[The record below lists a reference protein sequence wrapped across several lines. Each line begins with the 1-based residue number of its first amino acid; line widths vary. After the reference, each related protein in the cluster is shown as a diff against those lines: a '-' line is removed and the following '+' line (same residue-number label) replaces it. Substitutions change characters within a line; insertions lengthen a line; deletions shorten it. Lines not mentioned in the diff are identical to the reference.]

1 MQLPETL
8 SMNLIF
14 WVSAGFVVL
23 LLVLACIVLKDTMNL
38 LKIRK
43 DCICEADATLVS
55 FKKTGKKIKGVY
67 EVILNGTSRRYES
80 AVYGN
85 FEGNSPKE
93 GSRVKIMIDPTSPKA
108 VYDPF
113 VSGLLRRNLINAS
126 ESVVFAGLFSTLLV
140 FCLTGIIPL

>member
-1 MQLPETL
+1 MHLPETL
-8 SMNLIF
+8 SLNLIF
-14 WVSAGFVVL
+14 WISAGFVIL
-23 LLVLACIVLKDTMNL
+23 LLCLAFIVLRDTMTL

-43 DCICEADATLVS
+43 GCICEADATLIS

-67 EVILNGTSRRYES
+67 EVILNGTSRKYES

-85 FEGNSPKE
+85 LEGNSPKE
-93 GSRVKIMIDPTSPKA
+93 GSRVKIMIDPSSPKA

-126 ESVVFAGLFSTLLV
+126 ESVVFAGIFSTLIV

>member
-8 SMNLIF
+8 SMTLIF
-14 WVSAGFVVL
+14 WISAGFVIL
-23 LLVLACIVLKDTMNL
+23 LLCLALIVLRDTMTL

-43 DCICEADATLVS
+43 DCICEADATLIS

-67 EVILNGTSRRYES
+67 EVILNGTSRKYES
-80 AVYGN
+80 AVYVAPD
-85 FEGNSPKE
+85 GNSPTE
-93 GSRVKIMIDPTSPKA
+93 GSRVKIMIDPSSPKA

-126 ESVVFAGLFSTLLV
+126 ESFVFAGLLSALV
-140 FCLTGIIPL
+140 IFFLTGIIPL

>member
-14 WVSAGFVVL
+14 WISAGFVVL
-23 LLVLACIVLKDTMNL
+23 LLCLALIVLKDTMTL

-43 DCICEADATLVS
+43 SCICEADATLIS
-55 FKKTGKKIKGVY
+55 FKKTGKKTKGVY
-67 EVILNGTSRRYES
+67 EVMLNGRARKYES

-85 FEGNSPKE
+85 LEGDSPKE
-93 GSRVKIMIDPTSPKA
+93 GSRVKIMIDPSSPIA

-113 VSGLLRRNLINAS
+113 VSRLLRRNLINAS
-126 ESVVFAGLFSTLLV
+126 ESVVFAGLLSTLV
-140 FCLTGIIPL
+140 ICCLTGIIPL